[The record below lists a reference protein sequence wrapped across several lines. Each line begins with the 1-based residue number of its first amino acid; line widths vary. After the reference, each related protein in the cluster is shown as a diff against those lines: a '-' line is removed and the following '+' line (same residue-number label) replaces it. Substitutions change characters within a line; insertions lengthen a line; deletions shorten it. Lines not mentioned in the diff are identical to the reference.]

1 MEKMSGSKEL
11 HIHSHSHEMT
21 DPSLI
26 TSRRGIR
33 VVKWSFV
40 ALMATAL
47 VQLVFVGYTG
57 SIALFSDTLHNFG
70 DALTAIPLY
79 IAFRLSMRPPTPR
92 YSYGYGRL
100 EDLAGLAILAVI
112 FASALFAIY
121 ESVNRFLNPQPV
133 SYIWA
138 VAVAAV
144 IGMLGNELVAR
155 YRMREGRA
163 IGSAALVADG
173 QHARVD
179 ALTSLA
185 VLIGVFGV
193 WAGFPLADPAVG
205 FIIGGMI
212 LLIARNTG
220 KSVFRRLM
228 DGVDPA
234 IIDEIRHAASH
245 VSGVI
250 ELSEV
255 RVRWLGHRLQA
266 ELNITVDPSI
276 TVEEGHE
283 IAMEVQHQ
291 LLQHL
296 KYLDA
301 ATIHVDPATASGESF
316 HHMPTWS
323 ELPQPDETAE

>member
-1 MEKMSGSKEL
+1 MSGSEKL
-11 HIHSHSHEMT
+11 HTHSHTHGIT

-26 TSRRGIR
+26 SSRRGIR
-33 VVKWSFV
+33 TVLWSFA

-47 VQLVFVGYTG
+47 IQLVIVGYTG

-70 DALTAIPLY
+70 DALTSIPLY
-79 IAFRLSMRPPTPR
+79 IAFRLSFRKPTPS
-92 YSYGYGRL
+92 YPYGYGRL

-112 FASALFAIY
+112 IASALFAIF

-133 SYIWA
+133 THIWA
-138 VAVAAV
+138 VAAAAV

-155 YRMREGRA
+155 YRIREGKA

-173 QHARVD
+173 QHARID
-179 ALTSLA
+179 GLTSLA
-185 VLIGVFGV
+185 VLIGVLGV
-193 WAGFPLADPAVG
+193 WAGYPLADPAIG
-205 FIIGGMI
+205 LIIGGMI
-212 LLIARNTG
+212 LLIAWNTG
-220 KSVFRRLM
+220 KSVFSRLM
-228 DGVDPA
+228 DGIDPA

-245 VSGVI
+245 VTGVI

-276 TVEEGHE
+276 SVEEAHK
-283 IAMEVQHQ
+283 ISMDVQAQ
-291 LLQHL
+291 LLRHL

-323 ELPQPDETAE
+323 ELPQPDDTAE